1 MSIDHLETKK
11 NDDRLTLESK
21 YGKDHFE
28 VKKYVINQ
36 EKDAS
41 RFKKDEDGNYVGPY
55 ALMNDSKKYINEM
68 LDKRNRLEIKIGELK
83 EKQSFFG
90 EQLRDLDQKQK
101 IKIQVN
107 QPEWID
113 KNQSTGN
120 RYQDSPE
127 QKKRSLLSDFDEHR
141 GLDDE
146 S

>member
-1 MSIDHLETKK
+1 MFKTQHEQRKYKEGYDKYFKERGHIDKLIEMSIDHLETKK

-83 EKQSFFG
+83 EK
-90 EQLRDLDQKQK
+90 
-101 IKIQVN
+101 
-107 QPEWID
+107 
-113 KNQSTGN
+113 
-120 RYQDSPE
+120 
-127 QKKRSLLSDFDEHR
+127 
-141 GLDDE
+141 
-146 S
+146 